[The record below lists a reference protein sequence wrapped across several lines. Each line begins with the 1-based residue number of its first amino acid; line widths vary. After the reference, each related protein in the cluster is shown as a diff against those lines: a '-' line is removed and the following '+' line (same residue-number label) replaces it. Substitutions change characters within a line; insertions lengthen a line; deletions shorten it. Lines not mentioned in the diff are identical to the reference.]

1 MRLSRAVRFLALYAI
16 PALASTPQ
24 FNPRQDINTNFQH
37 LSGLAIGDFNGD
49 GKLDIAVCDV
59 LGKQIV
65 VYLNN
70 GSGSFSTPISTTL
83 QISADGVGS
92 IVVGDFNEDGK
103 QDLIVGTVAG
113 SQADIFLSG
122 NGDGTFTQQQVLPGS
137 FGFFSA
143 AVVDINHDS
152 HLDLIAG
159 GNGALYLYLG
169 DGHGNFTLQ
178 PFPNQGPSDIF
189 FGIVAGDFNNDK
201 NVDFLATA
209 FNENSLRYFSGNGD
223 GSFTAPSTL
232 SSSDIF
238 SPHFLASADFNGD
251 GKLDLLVGSSN
262 IASIVFGN
270 RDGTFQLSAQQV
282 FILPL
287 PPAVSGPVVTA
298 PPVVAAADMD
308 GDGKVD
314 AVTADSFS
322 NSLNIFIND
331 GTGKFPQASPDFTAS
346 LPAGSNQLQLADL
359 NGDGLPDVIV
369 TNYLTQTVSIFLSIR
384 PPTAAPTVTL
394 TSSATQQLI
403 GAPLS
408 LNTRV
413 AGQVGLIATGA
424 VTLLDGST
432 SLGQQSLDASG
443 QAIFSVSNLATGQH
457 ALTVSYAGDKN
468 YLPANSSSVNE
479 SVTDFQLALPS
490 SSQTVSRGSA
500 ATYSLSVTPV
510 AGFTGDVTFTCTG
523 LPAGT
528 SCVAASTTVSGQPTT
543 TTLTVTTIVAN
554 EIRAGAGSAHI
565 IETAT
570 LSLISFLLIGLF
582 PRRSPALPRLA
593 ILLAAFVGVGL
604 FAGCSGSQ
612 TSSSG
617 SGGSTPMTT
626 SFAIIGSTTQGAQ
639 TISHQVAAT
648 LTVN

>member
-1 MRLSRAVRFLALYAI
+1 MRLSRVVRLLALFAI

-24 FNPRQDINTNFQH
+24 FNPRQDINTNFQR

-70 GSGSFSTPISTTL
+70 GSGSFSAPISTTL

-113 SQADIFLSG
+113 PQADIFLSG

-143 AVVDINHDS
+143 AIVDINHDS
-152 HLDLIAG
+152 HLDLVAG
-159 GNGALYLYLG
+159 GNGTLYVSLG

-178 PFPNQGPSDIF
+178 PFADQGPSDAF
-189 FGIVAGDFNNDK
+189 FGVIAADFNNDK

-223 GSFTAPSTL
+223 GSFSAPSPL

-238 SPHFLASADFNGD
+238 SPQFLASADFNGD
-251 GKLDLLVGSSN
+251 GKLDLLVGSAN
-262 IASIVFGN
+262 IASIVVGN
-270 RDGTFQLSAQQV
+270 GDGTFQLNASQV
-282 FILPL
+282 FTLPL
-287 PPAVSGPVVTA
+287 PPAVSGPVVIS

-308 GDGKVD
+308 GDGKMD
-314 AVTADSFS
+314 AVTADSFT

-331 GTGKFPQASPDFTAS
+331 GTGTFPQSAPDFTAS

-369 TNYLTQTVSIFLSIR
+369 TNYITQNISIFLSVR
-384 PPTAAPTVTL
+384 QPATPTVSL
-394 TSSATQQLI
+394 TSSSAQ
-403 GAPLS
+403 PLTGTP
-408 LNTRV
+408 LTLTTRV
-413 AGQVGLIATGA
+413 TGVAAFTATGA

-432 SLGQQSLDASG
+432 SLGQQTLDASG
-443 QAIFSVSNLATGQH
+443 QVIFSISNLATGQH
-457 ALTVSYAGDKN
+457 ALSASYAGDKN
-468 YLPANSSSVNE
+468 YLPATSSTVPE
-479 SVTDFQLALPS
+479 SVTDFQLALSS
-490 SSQTVSRGSA
+490 SSQAVSPGTTA
-500 ATYSLSVTPV
+500 AYSLSLTPV
-510 AGFTGDVTFTCTG
+510 AGFAGNVTFTCTG

-528 SCVAASTTVSGQPTT
+528 ACVATTATLNGQPTATTLNVT
-543 TTLTVTTIVAN
+543 TTAAN
-554 EIRAGAGSAHI
+554 EIHADAGRPHV

-570 LSLISFLLIGLF
+570 LSLIS
-582 PRRSPALPRLA
+582 
-593 ILLAAFVGVGL
+593 ILLAAFLPRRSRTLPRLAMLLVAFVGAGL
-604 FAGCSGSQ
+604 FAGCGGAGSQ
-612 TSSSG
+612 T
-617 SGGSTPMTT
+617 SGGSTPVTT
-626 SFAIIGSTTQGAQ
+626 SFAIIGSTTQGGQ
-639 TISHQVAAT
+639 TISHQVSAT